1 MKNLISKIIRLFDGI
16 STRPNFTSWVW
27 KGNISPM
34 AFVLLHLVYVSRI
47 CSLLQILKYTY
58 RNISRHASTDKSS
71 KRGNVPSYFVEV
83 YFVAWAIILVVM
95 PKNCIITWWMS
106 IYFLFESMFWLLYY
120 FFFRRFFEEK
130 YAIMHTLEYI
140 VILPLLIFVQTRC
153 ISIINHC
160 SMHNAFATM
169 FFPEKTDNTYIIFL
183 SVFYTALIFGIFLS
197 NLPIE
202 KVKEKGDYKFNFSIM
217 GNGKI
222 VQNRLKPAIAT
233 LAHPTSVA
241 IFDLTPVKNRVE
253 NTGLAKFVYYK
264 ISDNALKNVLSS
276 NILWIATPSY
286 AHVTYL
292 NKYIGNL
299 FVAIEKPLV
308 TNYSELSLIRKLKNS
323 RLWKNVFCL
332 SYYYL
337 EKSLPL
343 TYLYCPSTFYEKYL
357 EFDGRNRQEIL
368 SLFEKLGALKSIHL
382 TLFEGEDER
391 DWVDSPQYGGHLFET
406 FLHLAVIA
414 RMATGIAS
422 DWGTPVWTVEHLN
435 NHYMTNIRCL
445 GSTKEKIL
453 YDLEMRKYVEERDLR
468 RNGKLQ
474 FENGL
479 ILVDFDKQNICAYKD
494 KSQQQILFKIN
505 VRDKYTQTKY
515 SIQVDMVERCF
526 EENIEPYV
534 IDGSDIQIDTI
545 EWLLKQKNIY

>member
-264 ISDNALKNVLSS
+264 ISDNALKNV
-276 NILWIATPSY
+276 
-286 AHVTYL
+286 
-292 NKYIGNL
+292 
-299 FVAIEKPLV
+299 
-308 TNYSELSLIRKLKNS
+308 
-323 RLWKNVFCL
+323 
-332 SYYYL
+332 
-337 EKSLPL
+337 
-343 TYLYCPSTFYEKYL
+343 
-357 EFDGRNRQEIL
+357 
-368 SLFEKLGALKSIHL
+368 
-382 TLFEGEDER
+382 
-391 DWVDSPQYGGHLFET
+391 
-406 FLHLAVIA
+406 
-414 RMATGIAS
+414 
-422 DWGTPVWTVEHLN
+422 
-435 NHYMTNIRCL
+435 
-445 GSTKEKIL
+445 
-453 YDLEMRKYVEERDLR
+453 
-468 RNGKLQ
+468 
-474 FENGL
+474 
-479 ILVDFDKQNICAYKD
+479 
-494 KSQQQILFKIN
+494 
-505 VRDKYTQTKY
+505 
-515 SIQVDMVERCF
+515 
-526 EENIEPYV
+526 
-534 IDGSDIQIDTI
+534 
-545 EWLLKQKNIY
+545 